1 MVGRKYFKKV
11 ALSSKVENN
20 NCSRHKKTISRKQRK
35 LHYVDS
41 QTGKW
46 HLEGKLR
53 TYLVLVEQHLFSMR
67 DLPFAKTY
75 IYPIIEMK
83 FRSVL

>member
-1 MVGRKYFKKV
+1 M
-11 ALSSKVENN
+11 
-20 NCSRHKKTISRKQRK
+20 